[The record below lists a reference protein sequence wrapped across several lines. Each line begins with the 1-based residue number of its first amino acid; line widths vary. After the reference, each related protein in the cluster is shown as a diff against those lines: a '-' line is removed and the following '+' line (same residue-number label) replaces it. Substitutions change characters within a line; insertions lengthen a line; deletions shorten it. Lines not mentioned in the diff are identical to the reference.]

1 MSILKENIE
10 STTIEH
16 FAHLIIEGKATFV
29 SLKEEIRASQ
39 LSEDKSR
46 ILLKRLS
53 FANERIHKSL
63 ALNEILFYTI
73 IPLRIVHALSKHF
86 YFDPHKEKELGFN
99 RKVNQYY
106 AFSILG
112 VFLYLL
118 IIVVCS
124 YYNEYKKLS

>member
-1 MSILKENIE
+1 MSILKENLE

-16 FAHLIIEGKATFV
+16 FAHLIIEGKATFI
-29 SLKEEIRASQ
+29 SLKEEIKVSQ
-39 LSEDKSR
+39 LSKDKKQ

-53 FANERIHKSL
+53 FAQERIHKSL

-73 IPLRIVHALSKHF
+73 IPLGIVHALSKQF
-86 YFDPHKEKELGFN
+86 FFDPHEEKELGFN

-112 VFLYLL
+112 MFLYLL

-124 YYNEYKKLS
+124 FYNEYKKLS